1 MLEAVAGGEITAG
14 EVERACAASMPW
26 GSWDPSRP
34 AAEAMRKAIGD
45 LLGHAPATWAD
56 LEAQAAGLDTTAV
69 ASAFGHALGSG
80 LLVVPGGEEDVRK
93 RFAAEP
99 STPSARRMNGT
110 VYVRWDGNTVDE
122 VVLASEGVSRA
133 IGLQDVSSV
142 SFDEC
147 VLAAFVL
154 TGTIWLVDAIGQSVI
169 LEPNQ
174 LMRGR
179 ELASEIRERIPDRV
193 VDLRVTCS
201 VGSSCRRRSRSTIP
215 RRSGRCGASLETLAE
230 LREIGERILLLS
242 FADHGKRGI
251 LAITDRRLIHVS
263 HARTDRPIV
272 EIPGPTSGPPR

>member
-1 MLEAVAGGEITAG
+1 M
-14 EVERACAASMPW
+14 
-26 GSWDPSRP
+26 
-34 AAEAMRKAIGD
+34 
-45 LLGHAPATWAD
+45 
-56 LEAQAAGLDTTAV
+56 
-69 ASAFGHALGSG
+69 
-80 LLVVPGGEEDVRK
+80 
-93 RFAAEP
+93 
-99 STPSARRMNGT
+99 
-110 VYVRWDGNTVDE
+110 
-122 VVLASEGVSRA
+122 
-133 IGLQDVSSV
+133 
-142 SFDEC
+142 FDEC

-201 VGSSCRRRSRSTIP
+201 VGSSCRRRSRSTILV
-215 RRSGRCGASLETLAE
+215 GQGDVAGAETLAE

-263 HARTDRPIV
+263 HARTDRRSSRSTGRRPV
-272 EIPGPTSGPPR
+272 RPGDHGLRGARPRSSSTPDRPSSTASAPVRACRNARAC